1 MIILLSGGCI
11 AADNYRDD
19 NRYLLENAFPGKG
32 WLFIAASLLVGIAL
46 SFFYGYK
53 KGSRGRWRQEE
64 RIKELESRID
74 NLTAAN
80 SKYISFVMKLAD
92 AAKILSSSRSFEEV
106 ASSVIRLVADVLPAE
121 CIGLYI
127 YNRGSESLK
136 LSSAFGVGTNASRKI
151 YLIGEG
157 MVGAAAKNKVLLSK
171 ETYRNSGS
179 TSGKNGLDCHPEIA
193 APILFKDEL
202 LGVISLGGIKEPHGD
217 EKRLLAMVAG
227 IAGVSLK
234 NAVFIDDARQ
244 EAATDPLTKLY
255 NRRFFFQR
263 AAEEMVRAGGYSSPL
278 SILMFDIDHF
288 KHYND
293 TNGHDEGD
301 RLLTSMSRLMYNIT
315 RKTSILARYGGE
327 EFVVLLPNID
337 KEAAFIYAERVRRL
351 IEGNPFPHREKQ
363 PLGIVSVSG
372 GISEFPSDGDTLE
385 ELIKLADAAL
395 YRSKEDGRNR
405 ITRYA
410 PGISSKH

>member
-1 MIILLSGGCI
+1 M
-11 AADNYRDD
+11 
-19 NRYLLENAFPGKG
+19 ENLFSGKG
-32 WLFIAASLLVGIAL
+32 WLFIAASLLAGIAL

-53 KGSRGRWRQEE
+53 KGSRGRSRDGHQEE
-64 RIKELESRID
+64 RIRELESRVA

-106 ASSVIRLVADVLPAE
+106 ASSIIRLVEDVLPAE

-127 YNRGSESLK
+127 YNRGTESLK

-151 YLIGEG
+151 YLMGEG

-179 TSGKNGLDCHPEIA
+179 TNGENGDCLPEIA
-193 APILFKDEL
+193 APIFFKDEL

-263 AAEEMVRAGGYSSPL
+263 AAEEMTRAGGYSSPL

-301 RLLTSMSRLMYNIT
+301 RLLASMSSLVSDIT

-363 PLGIVSVSG
+363 PLGFVSISG

-385 ELIKLADAAL
+385 DLIKLADAAL
-395 YRSKEDGRNR
+395 YASKEDGRNR